1 MYKKSTLKI
10 FPSGVGKT
18 TLLDAICVALY
29 AKTPRLDGNGDQ
41 HPNNMLSQGKKEGIA
56 ELTFSSNGHR
66 YLAEWRT
73 KRSASGNFTPSGKLI
88 DLDSSKIM
96 SERLQAK
103 RHSDKDSDPSVADVV
118 TEILGLDFS
127 AFCRS

>member
-1 MYKKSTLKI
+1 
-10 FPSGVGKT
+10 
-18 TLLDAICVALY
+18 
-29 AKTPRLDGNGDQ
+29 
-41 HPNNMLSQGKKEGIA
+41 MLSQGKKEGIA
-56 ELTFSSNGHR
+56 EVTFSSNGRR

-96 SERLQAK
+96 SERLQTK

-127 AFCRS
+127 AFCRWKMFFWNCPPNTFGGHFQEHLEMMF